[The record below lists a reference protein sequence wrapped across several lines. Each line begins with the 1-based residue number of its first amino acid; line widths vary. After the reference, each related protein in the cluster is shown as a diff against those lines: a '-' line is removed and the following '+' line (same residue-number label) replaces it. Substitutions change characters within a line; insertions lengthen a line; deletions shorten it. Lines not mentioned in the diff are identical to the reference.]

1 MKIGQM
7 AMYTSFLDDRI
18 VKTQMLQL
26 VSQNSKE
33 WRFRIDTSDNY
44 HLTVSKKGGFNHT
57 WYSGENKTLKRTTII
72 EPY

>member
-7 AMYTSFLDDRI
+7 ANYVSYLEGEI
-18 VKTQMLQL
+18 YKTLMIQL
-26 VSQNSKE
+26 VSENDDE

-44 HLTVSKKGGFNHT
+44 HLTVSKKCGFDHT
-57 WYSGENKTLKRTTII
+57 WYTGENKTLKRRTLI